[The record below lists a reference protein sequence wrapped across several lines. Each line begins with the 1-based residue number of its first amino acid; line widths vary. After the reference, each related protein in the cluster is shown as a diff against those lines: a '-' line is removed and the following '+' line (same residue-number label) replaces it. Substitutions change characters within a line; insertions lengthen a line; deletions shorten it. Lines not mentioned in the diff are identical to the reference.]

1 MKYSRFHAYPERWPA
16 TDLMN
21 CFWSPSLATSSGL
34 TSFSWVERVS
44 EDDMTC
50 KPYFSMDA
58 SPFTLDYPRNVMD
71 SRLHVIVAVV

>member
-34 TSFSWVERVS
+34 TSFSWMERVS
-44 EDDMTC
+44 EDDML
-50 KPYFSMDA
+50 A
-58 SPFTLDYPRNVMD
+58 SLIFQWMQASSLLIILGM
-71 SRLHVIVAVV
+71 